1 MKKKTI
7 LCLSVGV
14 VLALSSAVSLQ
25 AQGRFS
31 GDFLFGFRMVDTS
44 GPGAD
49 YKYKEDINLQRGAR
63 LSNFNLSYQPD
74 NGLKNLFDRLD
85 IRVLNL
91 GGDPYESISVSLQKY
106 GRYQMKY
113 DRRKSNYFYSDLTQ
127 TESGDLFDLHTFDF
141 DRVHDSGTAKVQL
154 TKAVSLYF
162 DFNRYSK
169 KGVSTTTLDVN
180 RAEFEFDKPVQED
193 SREVSFGF
201 DARFSR
207 ASLVLEEKFLDYKN
221 ENSYFLPGYAD
232 GGPDA
237 DYPSALNYFFMSQP
251 YDLSGNRHSLR
262 FSARPVDRL
271 LLSGSGQI
279 FNLDQDLTY
288 SESASGLDY
297 LNRKFAYDQSGKGRF
312 ERDIILADL
321 DIHYLLL
328 KNFSLI
334 GAFRFQN
341 FDQTGTF
348 TVDGES
354 ESQDIGYETWGADI
368 GGQYEFSPAL
378 ILTLGYRYEDRSLD
392 NLETVDYELDTTR
405 NGFFGNVRWDALRKL
420 KLTLDYEHSGYQNP
434 YTLIS
439 PTSYDRLRMTAKY
452 QVRAF
457 SLSASYLW
465 NGTKSDLEDADLMP
479 FKTTRNQFS
488 VRAGYHGDRFK
499 AFAGYSYL
507 QAKREGERTVEYP
520 PSFSGPG
527 GTFLWDI
534 LYEGKGNIFD
544 ASLSYD
550 LSERVKL
557 GGYALIYSN
566 SGSYEVGRTTL
577 KLYVE
582 YTFVAGYVAQAGYR
596 YVNFKEDLGG
606 YNNYKA
612 NILELSFGYR
622 WK

>member
-1 MKKKTI
+1 MKTKTI
-7 LCLSVGV
+7 LCLSLGV
-14 VLALSSAVSLQ
+14 VLTLTSAASLQ
-25 AQGRFS
+25 AQGQFS

-63 LSNFNLSYQPD
+63 LSNFNLAYKPD

-91 GGDPYESISVSLQKY
+91 GGDPYETISVSLQKY
-106 GRYQMKY
+106 GRYKMQY
-113 DRRKSNYFYSDLTQ
+113 DRRKSNYFYQDLTQ
-127 TESGDLFDLHTFDF
+127 TQSGDLYDLHTFDF
-141 DRVHDSGTAKVQL
+141 DRVQDSGTAKVQL
-154 TKAVSLYF
+154 SKGISLFF
-162 DFNRYSK
+162 DFNRYTK
-169 KGVSTTTLDVN
+169 RGVSTTTLDID
-180 RAEFEFDKPVQED
+180 RLDYEFEKPVQED
-193 SREVSFGF
+193 SREFALGI
-201 DARFSR
+201 DARFSG

-221 ENSYFLPGYAD
+221 ENSYFLPGYSD

-237 DYPSALNYFFMSQP
+237 EYPSSLNFLFMNQP

-271 LLSGSGQI
+271 LLSGSGQV
-279 FNLDQDLTY
+279 FNLNQDLTY
-288 SESASGLDY
+288 SESASGINYLD
-297 LNRKFAYDQSGKGRF
+297 RKFAYDSSGKGRF
-312 ERDIILADL
+312 DRDILLAEFDV
-321 DIHYLLL
+321 HYLLL
-328 KNFSLI
+328 RNFSFI
-334 GAFRFQN
+334 GAFRFHN
-341 FDQTGTF
+341 FDQKGTF
-348 TVDGES
+348 SVEGET
-354 ESQDIGYETWGADI
+354 ESQDIGYETLGIDI

-392 NLETVDYELDTTR
+392 NLETVDYDLDTTR
-405 NGFFGNVRWDALRKL
+405 NGFFGNVRWDPMRKL

-452 QVRAF
+452 QAGAIN
-457 SLSASYLW
+457 LSASYLW
-465 NGTKSDLEDADLMP
+465 NGTKSDLGYDDIVP

-488 VRAGYHGDRFK
+488 LRAGYHGDRLK

-507 QAKREGERTVEYP
+507 QSKSEGERTVEFP
-520 PSFSGPG
+520 PSFTGPG
-527 GTFLWDI
+527 GAFLWDI

-544 ASLSYD
+544 ANLSYD

-577 KLYVE
+577 KLYLE
-582 YTFVAGYVAQAGYR
+582 YNFAAGYVAQAGYR

-606 YNNYKA
+606 FNDYKA